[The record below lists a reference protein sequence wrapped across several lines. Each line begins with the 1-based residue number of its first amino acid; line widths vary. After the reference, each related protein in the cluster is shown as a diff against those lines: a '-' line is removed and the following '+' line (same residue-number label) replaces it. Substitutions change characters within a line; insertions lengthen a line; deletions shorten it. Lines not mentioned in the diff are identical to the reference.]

1 MLLSFYILYYSI
13 KYKKAVKQYFAISKL
28 YFDFCKISLSKFLI
42 FIDKP
47 RNFSYNM
54 SIMKIINEIQF
65 NNIEALRLFTSI
77 AKPRKNNLRIH
88 YHTSI
93 EISLI
98 LRGKGIY
105 KTSDKTYAI
114 QEGDIFFYR
123 PNEAHCITDIEA
135 EGMELLNLHIAPY
148 YLYTNLQNALNSNYV
163 KILAANFPLKSNKL
177 NDILSSEQF
186 EEVKNLFLSI
196 RREME
201 SKKSDYVTFVCNYI
215 SAILILISRFHK
227 NAKFS
232 QKEKQNYP
240 RLLQAVKYID
250 THFKDNITLDG
261 IAQNVGY
268 SKCYFSS
275 IFKKCMGMSIWD
287 YICIK
292 RIEESLTLIK
302 TTDQNIADIALESG
316 FNNAVNFNK
325 LFKKY
330 TNVTPNFFRK

>member
-1 MLLSFYILYYSI
+1 M
-13 KYKKAVKQYFAISKL
+13 VKQYFAISKL
-28 YFDFCKISLSKFLI
+28 YFDFYKIFLSKFLI
-42 FIDKP
+42 FIDNP

-54 SIMKIINEIQF
+54 TIMKIINEIQF

-88 YHTSI
+88 YHTLI

-105 KTSDKTYAI
+105 KTNDKTYTI

-123 PNEAHCITDIEA
+123 PNEAHCITDINE
-135 EGMELLNLHIAPY
+135 EVMELLNLHISPY
-148 YLYTNLQNALNSNYV
+148 YLYTNFQDALSSNYI
-163 KILAANFPLKSNKL
+163 KILAANFPLNSNKI
-177 NDILSSEQF
+177 NDTLSSEQL
-186 EEVKNLFLSI
+186 EEVKNLMLAI
-196 RREME
+196 RREFE
-201 SKKSDYVTFVCNYI
+201 NKKSDYVTFACNYI
-215 SAILILISRFHK
+215 SAILIHISRSYK
-227 NAKFS
+227 NVKFS
-232 QKEKQNYP
+232 QKEKQSYQ
-240 RLLQAVKYID
+240 RLIRAIKYID
-250 THFKDNITLDG
+250 THFKEDITLDS
-261 IAQNVGY
+261 IAQKVGY
-268 SKCYFSS
+268 SRCYFSS

-292 RIEESLTLIK
+292 RIEEALTQIK
-302 TTDQNIADIALESG
+302 TTDKNIADIAMDCG

>member
-1 MLLSFYILYYSI
+1 
-13 KYKKAVKQYFAISKL
+13 
-28 YFDFCKISLSKFLI
+28 
-42 FIDKP
+42 
-47 RNFSYNM
+47 
-54 SIMKIINEIQF
+54 MKIINEIKF

-88 YHTSI
+88 YHTLI

-105 KTSDKTYAI
+105 KTNDKTYTI

-215 SAILILISRFHK
+215 SAILILISRSYK

-232 QKEKQNYP
+232 QKEKQSYQ
-240 RLLQAVKYID
+240 RLLQAIKYID
-250 THFKDNITLDG
+250 THFKDDITLDG

-268 SKCYFSS
+268 SRCYFSS

-302 TTDQNIADIALESG
+302 TTDQNIADIALECG
-316 FNNAVNFNK
+316 FNNAVNFNR

>member
-1 MLLSFYILYYSI
+1 
-13 KYKKAVKQYFAISKL
+13 
-28 YFDFCKISLSKFLI
+28 
-42 FIDKP
+42 
-47 RNFSYNM
+47 
-54 SIMKIINEIQF
+54 MKIINEIQF

-88 YHTSI
+88 YHTLI

-105 KTSDKTYAI
+105 KTNDKTYTI

-215 SAILILISRFHK
+215 SAILILISRSYK

-232 QKEKQNYP
+232 QKEKQSYQ
-240 RLLQAVKYID
+240 RLLQAMKYID
-250 THFKDNITLDG
+250 THFKDDITLDG

-268 SKCYFSS
+268 SRCYFSS

-302 TTDQNIADIALESG
+302 TTDQNIADIALECG
-316 FNNAVNFNK
+316 FNNAVNFNR